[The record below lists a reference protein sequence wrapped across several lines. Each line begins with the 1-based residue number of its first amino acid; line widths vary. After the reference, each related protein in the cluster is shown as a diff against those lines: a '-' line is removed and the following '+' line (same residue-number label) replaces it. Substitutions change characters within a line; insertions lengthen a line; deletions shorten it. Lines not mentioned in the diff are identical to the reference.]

1 MRISLVLLGIFLVLS
16 GTFFVLFCTFVDNT
30 DKALEWRG
38 LFCTGG
44 DLHAHFFSPSQLPE
58 LSIAAAGGR
67 SSSVFLEAN
76 QAGGGTVEG
85 GSHGEERVL
94 YGLHP
99 HLLSCHQY
107 QKPPAPTA
115 PEITTSN
122 KGLISTMLYWMG
134 PSLENW
140 HIPFHWMQNSRG
152 EKSTAVP

>member
-1 MRISLVLLGIFLVLS
+1 MNTQCAFRWYFLAFSWYFWVIFWY
-16 GTFFVLFCTFVDNT
+16 FFCTFVDNT

-67 SSSVFLEAN
+67 RSSVFLEAN
-76 QAGGGTVEG
+76 QVGEGGTVEG

-122 KGLISTMLYWMG
+122 KGLTSTTLYWMG
-134 PSLENW
+134 PSLE
-140 HIPFHWMQNSRG
+140 
-152 EKSTAVP
+152 T